1 MTRSVRHPVVRLALL
16 VLVLVVSTGAVR
28 AVYVGPREREAAELK
43 ARYGSLAAKVDDLQ
57 RGIGDLAAWSNAHPA
72 ERAEATRGRQAP
84 PAREL
89 VPAFLKALEPIAARH
104 GIVTETIDPV
114 GPPAEETVPGLS
126 GRPVRLLRQS
136 LRFRLRGAYRDIA
149 EYVREV
155 DGMSAFVMARTV
167 ALRYDGTGYP
177 ALQAEVRFDLYGA
190 P

>member
-1 MTRSVRHPVVRLALL
+1 MTASARHPVVRLALL
-16 VLVLVVSTGAVR
+16 VLILGVSVGAAR
-28 AVYVGPREREAAELK
+28 AVYVGPREREAAELR
-43 ARYGSLAAKVDDLQ
+43 ARSSSLAARVEELE

-72 ERAEATRGRQAP
+72 ENAEATRGRVAP

-114 GPPAEETVPGLS
+114 GTPVEETVPGLN
-126 GRPVRLLRQS
+126 GAPARLVRQS
-136 LRFRLRGAYRDIA
+136 LRFRIRGAYRDLA

-155 DGMSAFVMARTV
+155 DGMSAFVMTRSVT
-167 ALRYDGTGYP
+167 LRFDGAGYP

>member
-1 MTRSVRHPVVRLALL
+1 MMTSLRHPMVRLALL
-16 VLVLVVSTGAVR
+16 ALVLVVSTGAVR

-43 ARYGSLAAKVDDLQ
+43 ARYGSLAAKVDDLE

-72 ERAEATRGRQAP
+72 ESVEAARGRQAL
-84 PAREL
+84 PARLL
-89 VPAFLKALEPIAARH
+89 VPAFLKALDPIAARH

-114 GPPAEETVPGLS
+114 GPPTEETVPGLA
-126 GRPVRLLRQS
+126 GAPARLVRQS
-136 LRFRLRGAYRDIA
+136 LRFRLRGTYRDLA

-167 ALRYDGTGYP
+167 ALRYDGASYP

>member
-1 MTRSVRHPVVRLALL
+1 MTSVRHPVVRLGLLALTL
-16 VLVLVVSTGAVR
+16 IVSVGAVR
-28 AVYVGPREREAAELK
+28 AVYVGPREREVAVLK
-43 ARYGSLAAKVDDLQ
+43 ARSISLAVKVNDLE

-72 ERAEATRGRQAP
+72 ENAEAARGRIAP
-84 PAREL
+84 PARAL

-114 GPPAEETVPGLS
+114 GAPVEETVPGLN
-126 GRPVRLLRQS
+126 GAPARLVRQS
-136 LRFRLRGAYRDIA
+136 LRFRIRGAYRDLA

-155 DGMSAFVMARTV
+155 DDMSSFVMARSVT
-167 ALRYDGTGYP
+167 LRFDNTGYP